1 NHSVRYEA
9 GVLTEPYPKCRQALM
24 SAGIFATESVAA
36 LRPFLQLLIDAKST
50 GQPADPFTNPPI
62 HRQTSVTHAIPP

>member
-1 NHSVRYEA
+1 
-9 GVLTEPYPKCRQALM
+9 M